1 MLYLVFGIVL
11 TVICLLGTCCTGCL
25 LYSQM
30 LRPHSA
36 RGTWAVV
43 WGTGNGGGLEQRV
56 RSLMWLQSCGLLRC
70 CVVLVDGG
78 LDSEGRALAVR
89 LAGRYP
95 TLSLCSPQELEQC
108 LLEV

>member
-1 MLYLVFGIVL
+1 MAGL
-11 TVICLLGTCCTGCL
+11 CCTACL

-43 WGTGNGGGLEQRV
+43 WGFGGGEGLEQRV

-70 CVVLVDGG
+70 AVVVADAG
-78 LDSEGRALAVR
+78 LDEDGRALAIR
-89 LAGRYP
+89 LTGRYP
-95 TLSLCSPQELEQC
+95 ALTLCSRQELERR
-108 LLEV
+108 LWEE